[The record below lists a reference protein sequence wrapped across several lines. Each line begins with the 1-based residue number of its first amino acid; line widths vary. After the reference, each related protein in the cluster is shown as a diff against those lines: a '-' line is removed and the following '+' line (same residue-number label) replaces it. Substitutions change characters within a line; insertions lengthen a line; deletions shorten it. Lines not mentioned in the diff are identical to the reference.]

1 MTTSGLQTNHL
12 RCEHRRNPLS
22 VDAACPR
29 LSWVLES
36 ERRGQKQ
43 SAYQILVAG
52 SEEDLRTAENL
63 LWNSGKVASDR
74 SVRVEYGG
82 QKLQPG
88 SRCLWKVRVWNG
100 LDNPSP
106 YSNLAVWEK
115 GLLETTD
122 WTGRWDTLGEG
133 VAGDIHPEKPSW
145 TSGPEVVSS

>member
-52 SEEDLRTAENL
+52 SEEDLRTEENV
-63 LWNSGKVASDR
+63 LWDSGKVTSDR
-74 SVRVEYGG
+74 SFGVKYGG
-82 QKLQPG
+82 QELRSG
-88 SRCLWKVRVWNG
+88 SRCVWKVRVWDGMGNS
-100 LDNPSP
+100 SP
-106 YSNLAVWEK
+106 YSEPAAWEM
-115 GLLETTD
+115 GLLERSN
-122 WTGRWDTLGEG
+122 WTGTWIGLGEG
-133 VAGDIHPEKPSW
+133 PS
-145 TSGPEVVSS
+145 